1 MDQKSVNAD
10 NTKDTILDFE
20 NVRLQL
26 FFKLL
31 NEFCQLLNRTGEWE
45 SVPENS
51 QLLSDIKYRL
61 MYIYQYHQD
70 FYHPDEDYLKVRS
83 R

>member
-1 MDQKSVNAD
+1 MLVDEEDGSFDGSFLKAFRDLS
-10 NTKDTILDFE
+10 
-20 NVRLQL
+20 

-31 NEFCQLLNRTGEWE
+31 NRPGEWE

-70 FYHPDEDYLKVRS
+70 FYHPDEGYLKVRS